1 MYLELHNFEKEEIIA
16 YLLDNSVVPTR
27 FATNNLKKAFRLRAK
42 KFFFQHCPPLQP
54 IFKFKLGLDR
64 YVRFFTIEEFE
75 AKNDFIK
82 LTHVTNGHAGRD
94 RLYSLI
100 VNLAYGITKVE
111 ILTVVSECEICQAR
125 RTLVTRPIIRP
136 IVSYYIRERYLA
148 DLIDFRY
155 YSDVNNGYK
164 WMLVVIDSFSKFM
177 WTVPLRDKSGG
188 AVVPAIR
195 SIFVTNGIP
204 LILHTDNGKEFCN
217 DLMMNML
224 DEFEVRHVRGR
235 ARCPWIQGQVER
247 ANQTIKWAI
256 ASMLMSLELPGKWS
270 CVREDA
276 TYSYN
281 MIRHSTTGNSPFNLF
296 LGLPIRQRMREDR
309 LESVLYHFQ
318 YDQQHIEDDTS
329 EIDKDELLPEDNLN
343 I

>member
-1 MYLELHNFEKEEIIA
+1 
-16 YLLDNSVVPTR
+16 
-27 FATNNLKKAFRLRAK
+27 
-42 KFFFQHCPPLQP
+42 
-54 IFKFKLGLDR
+54 
-64 YVRFFTIEEFE
+64 
-75 AKNDFIK
+75 
-82 LTHVTNGHAGRD
+82 
-94 RLYSLI
+94 
-100 VNLAYGITKVE
+100 
-111 ILTVVSECEICQAR
+111 
-125 RTLVTRPIIRP
+125 
-136 IVSYYIRERYLA
+136 
-148 DLIDFRY
+148 
-155 YSDVNNGYK
+155 
-164 WMLVVIDSFSKFM
+164 MLVVIDSFSKFM

-281 MIRHSTTGNSPFNLF
+281 MIRHFTTGNSPFNLF